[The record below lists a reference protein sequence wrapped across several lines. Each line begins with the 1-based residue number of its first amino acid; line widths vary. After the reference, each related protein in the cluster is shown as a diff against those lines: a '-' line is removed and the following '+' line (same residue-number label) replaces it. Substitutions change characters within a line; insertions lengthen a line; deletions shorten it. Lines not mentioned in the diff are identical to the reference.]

1 MTLSGATL
9 GAYLGGMAFS
19 PAWRNFKRMQDLTV
33 AAASLIYA
41 AAVAHAV
48 GRFPASPALT
58 LRWTLLWPAAYLG
71 FSLAIPLLVGPLKR
85 WLTRYVWMSFKAGF
99 GQTPGS
105 VVVGMGLLIGAGLLI
120 YRQIGRAVA
129 TGVVGVDLFAC
140 YAAGIGILGAQAVL
154 VRVLERDPE
163 VRARIEEAA

>member
-1 MTLSGATL
+1 
-9 GAYLGGMAFS
+9 MAFI

-41 AAVAHAV
+41 AAVVDAI
-48 GRFPASPALT
+48 GRLPGGSGMV

-85 WLTRYVWMSFKAGF
+85 WLARYVWMSFKAGF

-105 VVVGMGLLIGAGLLI
+105 VVTGVALLLGAGLFI
-120 YRQIGRAVA
+120 YWQVRRAA
-129 TGVVGVDLFAC
+129 EAGQVGANVFAA
-140 YAAGIGILGAQAVL
+140 YAAGIGILAAQAIL
-154 VRVLERDPE
+154 VRALEQAPDIREQIVERPE
-163 VRARIEEAA
+163 